1 LQNRRRAPSPFFWL
15 ERPIGGEAARVGLF
29 KKKPQAPA
37 APAEPPRKSVLIVD
51 DDLTIAELNQS
62 VFIGRAWDVEKAYNG
77 TGALAA
83 VNAKR
88 PDLVLLDLM
97 LPDLPGERVL
107 DSIRSLR
114 LKTKVIVVTGRYV
127 TQKDFEPW
135 LGTVVWV
142 LRKPYPMSD
151 LVELVGWIESGRD
164 VRPNLSQVGDVDSPA

>member
-1 LQNRRRAPSPFFWL
+1 MGFF
-15 ERPIGGEAARVGLF
+15 R
-29 KKKPQAPA
+29 KKVEAPA
-37 APAEPPRKSVLIVD
+37 APASVPRKSVLIVD

-62 VFIGRAWDVEKAYNG
+62 VFTGRPWDVEKAYNG

-83 VNAKR
+83 VNAKK

-107 DSIRSLR
+107 DSIRTLR

-135 LGTVVWV
+135 MGMVVWV

-151 LVELVGWIESGRD
+151 LTELIGWVESGREL
-164 VRPNLSQVGDVDSPA
+164 RPKLSQVGDIDAPN